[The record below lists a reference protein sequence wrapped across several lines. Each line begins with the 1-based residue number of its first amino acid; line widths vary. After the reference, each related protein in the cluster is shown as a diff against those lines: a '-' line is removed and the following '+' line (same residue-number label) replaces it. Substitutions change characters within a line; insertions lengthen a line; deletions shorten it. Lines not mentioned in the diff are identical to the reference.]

1 MPPATA
7 NNMIT
12 NTNTSTKT
20 SFPSFTVQPCVKIAV
35 LADQPTDEMGNLERE
50 DGISDETLV
59 SVIPPVV
66 HEKVLLRLSSDVAY
80 SLQELLEESDDF
92 GELRYGYE
100 MVLDPQQLMKKKIQ
114 TLNDHVH
121 KRHV

>member
-59 SVIPPVV
+59 SVIPLVV

>member
-1 MPPATA
+1 
-7 NNMIT
+7 
-12 NTNTSTKT
+12 
-20 SFPSFTVQPCVKIAV
+20 
-35 LADQPTDEMGNLERE
+35 MGNLERE